1 MPKPRQRTRRGT
13 GSHRI
18 RNGRHQIRRV
28 IAGRL
33 RGFTA
38 GTLAEAEALA
48 EAARRG
54 AEAQSVAASPTVRD
68 WLAEWLTRQRARV
81 RPQTYFAYEAH
92 ARLHIVPVIGQIR
105 LDALTP
111 LHIDTLHAQLA
122 RRVGGTTAHH
132 VHMTL
137 NAALNAAAR
146 RGHRV
151 SNALATVDAPR
162 RSPREIETLTLDEV
176 DTLLRAAHGDPFE
189 ALYILAVTIGMREGE
204 LLGLRWRD
212 IDLPGRRLTVQG
224 NATRALDGTRV
235 ITAPKTKAGRRSL
248 RLPGIALEA
257 LARTRRLGELVWS
270 APNGRPWPAQ
280 RFGWRWLA
288 MRERAG
294 IRPVTF
300 HALRHT
306 AATLALEGGQ
316 PPHVVAAMLGHTSVA
331 TTLSLYAHAT
341 SASQEALVDAID
353 ARYGPRLGVL
363 AQKLLAQYWPSE
375 TESGSTATETECRGR
390 DSNPYKVALTSPSS

>member
-38 GTLAEAEALA
+38 DTLAEAEALA

-151 SNALATVDAPR
+151 SNALAPSMLHAGALGRSR
-162 RSPREIETLTLDEV
+162 RSPS
-176 DTLLRAAHGDPFE
+176 
-189 ALYILAVTIGMREGE
+189 MRSMRYYE
-204 LLGLRWRD
+204 
-212 IDLPGRRLTVQG
+212 PPM
-224 NATRALDGTRV
+224 ATRSKPC
-235 ITAPKTKAGRRSL
+235 I
-248 RLPGIALEA
+248 
-257 LARTRRLGELVWS
+257 
-270 APNGRPWPAQ
+270 
-280 RFGWRWLA
+280 
-288 MRERAG
+288 
-294 IRPVTF
+294 
-300 HALRHT
+300 
-306 AATLALEGGQ
+306 
-316 PPHVVAAMLGHTSVA
+316 
-331 TTLSLYAHAT
+331 
-341 SASQEALVDAID
+341 
-353 ARYGPRLGVL
+353 
-363 AQKLLAQYWPSE
+363 
-375 TESGSTATETECRGR
+375 
-390 DSNPYKVALTSPSS
+390 SSR